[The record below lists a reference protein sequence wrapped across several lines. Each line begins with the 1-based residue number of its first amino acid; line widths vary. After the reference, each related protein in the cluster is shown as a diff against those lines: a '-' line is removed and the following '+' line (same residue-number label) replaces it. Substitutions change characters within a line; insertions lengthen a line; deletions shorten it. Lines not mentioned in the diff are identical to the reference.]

1 METWVSGGPQRKIQP
16 ETQRQNVENQRRSRS
31 DDQRRRKKLRVLK
44 LALVKQLYIIK
55 GNIIGVAQLRIW
67 KKLIDRLI
75 RDWFRLLYPLELH
88 CVGITTNENEK
99 KSKLNPSATEFRP
112 KRIPAEIAKWH
123 LKEIVVEEDDND
135 LTMLIK

>member
-1 METWVSGGPQRKIQP
+1 MEKMETWVSGGPQRKIQP

-44 LALVKQLYIIK
+44 LALATSLE
-55 GNIIGVAQLRIW
+55 LRNYVFGRNW
-67 KKLIDRLI
+67 LIDWL

-99 KSKLNPSATEFRP
+99 KSKLNPSATEFCP

>member
-1 METWVSGGPQRKIQP
+1 MEKMETWVSGGPQRKIQP
-16 ETQRQNVENQRRSRS
+16 EMQRQNVENQRRSRS

-75 RDWFRLLYPLELH
+75 ERLISTAISIR
-88 CVGITTNENEK
+88 ITLRRYNNKREWEEKQIKSICNGVSSKTNSCWNCK
-99 KSKLNPSATEFRP
+99 VA
-112 KRIPAEIAKWH
+112 
-123 LKEIVVEEDDND
+123 LKGNCRRGRW
-135 LTMLIK
+135 

>member
-1 METWVSGGPQRKIQP
+1 MEKVKTWVSGGPQRKIQP
-16 ETQRQNVENQRRSRS
+16 ETQRQNVENQRRSRN
-31 DDQRRRKKLRVLK
+31 DDQRGRKKLRLLK
-44 LALVKQLYIIK
+44 LALVKQLYISK
-55 GNIIGVAQLRIW
+55 GNIVGVPQLRIW
-67 KKLIDRLI
+67 KKLIDRP
-75 RDWFRLLYPLELH
+75 FQLLYPLELH